1 MDTQENINVA
11 INFAAES
18 AQYCYEA
25 ISNAG
30 KEDDVLIYG
39 ADDIDVTIQM
49 IKEGKIDGAIVTSF
63 FDYGYNGVKML
74 YDYNKGKINS
84 DETIRPRLMIVDQNN
99 VHTYKNDYEK

>member
-1 MDTQENINVA
+1 M
-11 INFAAES
+11 
-18 AQYCYEA
+18 AQ
-25 ISNAG
+25 
-30 KEDDVLIYG
+30 
-39 ADDIDVTIQM
+39 TIL
-49 IKEGKIDGAIVTSF
+49 EVKIDGAIVTSF

>member
-1 MDTQENINVA
+1 M
-11 INFAAES
+11 
-18 AQYCYEA
+18 
-25 ISNAG
+25 
-30 KEDDVLIYG
+30 IYG